1 MIEMKRKLFLI
12 LPFAFLLFSFAACV
26 PSAAPISV
34 SDRRSS
40 PNGLPPRKNLEEMT
54 WQKFDGTDERLKDLK
69 GKVVILDFW
78 ATYCKPCLEGIPHFV
93 ELQKKHQDLRVIGL
107 HVGGEEDQPKVP
119 AFVDKLNINYTL
131 GYPERDLSEFLLKD
145 DSRIPQTFVLD
156 KIGKLVKQFV
166 GFDDQIKADIDK
178 AVEES
183 LAK

>member
-1 MIEMKRKLFLI
+1 MKRRLFL
-12 LPFAFLLFSFAACV
+12 LLTFAFLLFTFAACV
-26 PSAAPISV
+26 PSAAPVSV
-34 SDRRSS
+34 SERKSS
-40 PNGLPPRKNLEEMT
+40 PNSMPPRKNLEEMT
-54 WQKFDGTDERLKDLK
+54 WQKLKDLK

-93 ELQKKHQDLRVIGL
+93 ELQKKHADLRVIGL

-119 AFVDKLNINYTL
+119 AFVDKLKINYTL

-156 KIGKLVKQFV
+156 KTGKLVKQFV